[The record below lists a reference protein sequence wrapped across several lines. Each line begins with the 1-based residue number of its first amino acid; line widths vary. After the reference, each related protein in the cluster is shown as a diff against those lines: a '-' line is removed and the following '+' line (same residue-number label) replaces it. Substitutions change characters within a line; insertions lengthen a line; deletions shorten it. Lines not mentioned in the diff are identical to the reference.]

1 MSNHHCLNDMKPG
14 QTARI
19 HSLTAAGSTRRRL
32 SDLGLVDQT
41 LVQCIGKSP
50 SGDPCAYLIRGAVIA
65 IRSAEGKKILI
76 EEPASG
82 QKTIALAGNPNVGKS
97 TLFNSL
103 TGMKQHTGNYPL
115 QAP

>member
-76 EEPASG
+76 KLRIENSFLGLTSPVSENHSI
-82 QKTIALAGNPNVGKS
+82 QPNNYR
-97 TLFNSL
+97 NSRCIL
-103 TGMKQHTGNYPL
+103 
-115 QAP
+115 